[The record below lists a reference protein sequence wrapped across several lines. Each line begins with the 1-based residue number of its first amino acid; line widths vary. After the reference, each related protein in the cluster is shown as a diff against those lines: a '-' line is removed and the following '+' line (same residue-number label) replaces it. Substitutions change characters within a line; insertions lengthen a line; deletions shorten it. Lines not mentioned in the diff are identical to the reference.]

1 MHLVFL
7 IVTSKRQ
14 KESGDMGVNGLFYPI
29 YAKYFKIDSILFVK
43 YFAFFLNLGTLVCI
57 LYVLATFHSPRG
69 QRRWR
74 LRSHFMR
81 GNRPGR

>member
-7 IVTSKRQ
+7 IVTSKGQ

-43 YFAFFLNLGTLVCI
+43 YFAFFFSALNSGVYFIRTGQ
-57 LYVLATFHSPRG
+57 FHSPRG

-74 LRSHFMR
+74 LPSHFMR